1 LPITPPTLASLEDLD
16 VYRAVN
22 RVILSGTGP
31 VSMLDMCAV
40 SLPAGL
46 DKHGMPAGLQ
56 LIGRTGT
63 DHALLARAA
72 AAEGVL
78 GTNVQRMGVAPRVAE
93 R

>member
-1 LPITPPTLASLEDLD
+1 LPITPPTLASLDDLD

-22 RVILSGTGP
+22 RAILSGTGP

-40 SLPAGL
+40 SLPVGL
-46 DKHGMPAGLQ
+46 DAHAMPAGLQ

-72 AAEGVL
+72 ATESVL
-78 GTNVQRMGVAPRVAE
+78 GTNVQRMGVAPRVAG
-93 R
+93 